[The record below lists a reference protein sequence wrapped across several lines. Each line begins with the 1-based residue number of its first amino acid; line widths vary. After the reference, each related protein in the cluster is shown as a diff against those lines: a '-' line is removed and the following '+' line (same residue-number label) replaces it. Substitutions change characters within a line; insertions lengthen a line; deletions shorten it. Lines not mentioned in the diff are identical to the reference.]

1 MNGRIDYWSASWCQP
16 CHTLKPK
23 VKRLAAAYNFEFV
36 EHDVDVETDEAVGR
50 HILGVPTLFIE
61 ATDALFP
68 AVVTSG
74 MATIPK
80 IRKAMGV

>member
-1 MNGRIDYWSASWCQP
+1 
-16 CHTLKPK
+16 

-50 HILGVPTLFIE
+50 HILGVPTLFIQ
-61 ATDALFP
+61 AADALFP
-68 AVVTSG
+68 AVITSG